1 MKQKILLV
9 GANGY
14 IGSQLYKKLNHKF
27 DIYPIDNFF
36 RKTKKQKFVKKKD
49 YRDLKINFLRKFSS
63 CVWL

>member
-14 IGSQLYKKLNHKF
+14 IGSHLYKKLKYKF

-36 RKTKKQKFVKKKD
+36 RKTKKQRFVIKKD
-49 YRDLKINFLRKFSS
+49 YRKD
-63 CVWL
+63 